1 MGHEGLTSPPPHLL
15 QTKLRV
21 IAQSLVKSSE
31 LNVSK
36 HVEYS
41 MKSRLMRRTVSMVTC
56 LSPKSVLPSVT
67 TRLAPLRTRTRLA
80 DLTIWSWL
88 VEGGVGLR
96 PRA

>member
-1 MGHEGLTSPPPHLL
+1 
-15 QTKLRV
+15 
-21 IAQSLVKSSE
+21 
-31 LNVSK
+31 
-36 HVEYS
+36 
-41 MKSRLMRRTVSMVTC
+41 MVTC

-96 PRA
+96 LRA